1 MLCAFGAH
9 GCLAGAGLCFQMG
22 QSSRIFI
29 YERHRRAHMVHKCPD
44 LQRSMCAFFGVLCG
58 VLLVE
63 ASAWAR
69 RASQSRIMHAD
80 PRGSSDL
87 VLDVRLAGTGPS
99 AHRVDGDKDGGPIG
113 QRALLPM

>member
-1 MLCAFGAH
+1 MFAWQVPDFVSKWVNYRDSWSTIDIYALARSTDAPIYNGRCSAFYA
-9 GCLAGAGLCFQMG
+9 
-22 QSSRIFI
+22 
-29 YERHRRAHMVHKCPD
+29 
-44 LQRSMCAFFGVLCG
+44 VLCG

-80 PRGSSDL
+80 PRGSADL

-99 AHRVDGDKDGGPIG
+99 AHRVDGGPTG

>member
-29 YERHRRAHMVHKCPD
+29 YERHLRARMVHKCPD

-63 ASAWAR
+63 ASVWAR
-69 RASQSRIMHAD
+69 RTSQSRIMHTD
-80 PRGSSDL
+80 PRGSADL

-99 AHRVDGDKDGGPIG
+99 AHRVDGGPTG